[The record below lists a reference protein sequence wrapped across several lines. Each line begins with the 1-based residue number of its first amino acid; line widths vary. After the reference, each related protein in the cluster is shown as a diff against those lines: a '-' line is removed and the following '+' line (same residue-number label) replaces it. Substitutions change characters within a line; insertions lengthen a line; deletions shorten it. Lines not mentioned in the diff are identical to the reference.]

1 MFDYTSIQLNNIQH
15 RSIGLWKGVFLL
27 KPILDESL
35 PIFQQ
40 IAQMVRNDIV
50 EGELKEEEKVPSENE
65 LSNFY
70 NINRATVRKGLQTL
84 VDEEI
89 IYKKRGIGMFVM
101 EGAKTKLLNE
111 RKKEYKK
118 EFIVPLLDEA
128 KRLGMNVETVI
139 DLIKEEEKE

>member
-1 MFDYTSIQLNNIQH
+1 M
-15 RSIGLWKGVFLL
+15 FLL

-40 IAQMVRNDIV
+40 IAQIISNDIV
-50 EGELKEEEKVPSENE
+50 VGQIKEGEKVPSENE
-65 LSNFY
+65 LSSFY

-101 EGAKTKLLNE
+101 EGAKEKLLME
-111 RKKEYKK
+111 RKKQYKK
-118 EFIVPLLDEA
+118 EYIWPLLEEA
-128 KRLGMNVETVI
+128 KRLGLSVDKVI
-139 DLIKEEEKE
+139 ELIKEEENK

>member
-1 MFDYTSIQLNNIQH
+1 M
-15 RSIGLWKGVFLL
+15 FLL

-40 IAQMVRNDIV
+40 IAQILRNEIV
-50 EGELKEEEKVPSENE
+50 EGTLIEEERVPSENE

-101 EGAKTKLLNE
+101 EGAKEKLLNE
-111 RKKEYKK
+111 RKKHYKK
-118 EFIVPLLDEA
+118 EYIWPLLEEG
-128 KRLGMNVETVI
+128 KRLGLSIDKVI
-139 DLIKEEEKE
+139 ELIKEEEKK

>member
-1 MFDYTSIQLNNIQH
+1 MSKTEAK
-15 RSIGLWKGVFLL
+15 KGVFLL

-40 IAQMVRNDIV
+40 IAQIVINDIV
-50 EGELKEEEKVPSENE
+50 EGHLKEGEQVPSENE

-101 EGAKTKLLNE
+101 EGAKTKLLDE
-111 RKKEYKK
+111 RKKQYRNEY
-118 EFIVPLLDEA
+118 IVPLLEEA
-128 KRLGMNVETVI
+128 KRLGMSVETVMK
-139 DLIKEEEKE
+139 LIKEEEKK

>member
-1 MFDYTSIQLNNIQH
+1 M
-15 RSIGLWKGVFLL
+15 

-40 IAQMVRNDIV
+40 IAQIISNDIV
-50 EGELKEEEKVPSENE
+50 EGQIKEGEKVPSENE

-101 EGAKTKLLNE
+101 EGAKAKLLIE
-111 RKKEYKK
+111 RKKHYKK
-118 EFIVPLLDEA
+118 EYIWPLLEEA
-128 KRLGMNVETVI
+128 NRLGLSVDKVI
-139 DLIKEEEKE
+139 ELIKEEENK